1 MAKKNNLK
9 MSTRMYLG
17 FGGILFLLVLL
28 AIIVY
33 TNIRG
38 IAKANQDYITYANY
52 DKEMVQ
58 KVVDHFKWVVNL
70 EKMFLANLNTTDVQ
84 LDYTKCALGKFIYGD
99 EAKKLSESDPKFA
112 ELIHNL
118 IEPHKHLHES
128 AVTIKNIWMKRHI
141 GLIDILKD
149 RLDDH
154 RKWAAQLSTIILERN
169 PNIRIELDPTQCAFG
184 KFLASPKLQ
193 EFMRNF
199 PELKNIIDEVRQPH
213 EQLHRS
219 AVKIINDIR
228 SGNYAASIS
237 IYTNETLPV
246 LDQVGKHFNDA
257 ITLEKKRVQSQDQA
271 EQILNTDT
279 TKYLSQTQAGLADL
293 SAYLAKKSSSAKNT
307 LMSTSSATQWIVIIV
322 SIIAILIG
330 ITLSFAL
337 VRSFTRPLN
346 EAVEVS
352 NRLAEGDL
360 TVTIDEKGNDEI
372 GTLLNSMRNMVGSLK
387 NIITTVKSSSG
398 NVSSGS
404 QNISSTAQQMSQG
417 ATEQAASAEEVSSSM
432 EQMGANIKQN
442 ADNALQTEK
451 IALKAAE
458 DATTG
463 GEAVARTVE
472 AMKNIAAKISIIEE
486 IARNTNLLALNAA
499 IEAARA
505 GEHGKGFAVVAAEVR
520 KLAERSQKAA
530 KEISEMSVSSVDT
543 AENAGNL
550 LSKIV
555 PDIQKT
561 AELVQEINAASGE
574 QKSGS
579 EQINKAIMQLDQIIQ
594 QNASASEEL
603 ASMSEELAA
612 QAEHMQTSIEFFK
625 LNGNGKSKVVT
636 ETYQIHEKHP
646 KKIGHIHAAVKSDN
660 KNGETEGVTI
670 AMEDN
675 TPGDAMDKEFKQY

>member
-193 EFMRNF
+193 EFTRNF
-199 PELKNIIDEVRQPH
+199 PELKNIIDEVRRPH
-213 EQLHRS
+213 EQL
-219 AVKIINDIR
+219 
-228 SGNYAASIS
+228 
-237 IYTNETLPV
+237 
-246 LDQVGKHFNDA
+246 
-257 ITLEKKRVQSQDQA
+257 QA
-271 EQILNTDT
+271 DV
-279 TKYLSQTQAGLADL
+279 
-293 SAYLAKKSSSAKNT
+293 SAYLAKKSSSARNT

-550 LSKIV
+550 LNKIV

-579 EQINKAIMQLDQIIQ
+579 EQINKAIMQ
-594 QNASASEEL
+594 
-603 ASMSEELAA
+603 
-612 QAEHMQTSIEFFK
+612 
-625 LNGNGKSKVVT
+625 
-636 ETYQIHEKHP
+636 
-646 KKIGHIHAAVKSDN
+646 
-660 KNGETEGVTI
+660 
-670 AMEDN
+670 
-675 TPGDAMDKEFKQY
+675 